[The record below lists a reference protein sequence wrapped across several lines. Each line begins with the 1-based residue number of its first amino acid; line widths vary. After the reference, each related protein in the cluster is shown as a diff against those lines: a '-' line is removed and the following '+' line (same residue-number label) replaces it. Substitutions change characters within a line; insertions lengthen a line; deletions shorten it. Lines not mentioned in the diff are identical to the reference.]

1 MRGLR
6 GVTVID
12 LTQGVSGPFSTRLLA
27 QMGAR
32 VIKIERPGT
41 GELIRE
47 WDTHVNGLSSG
58 HAWVNPGKESV
69 SLNLRSDE
77 GQEILLRLVAQ
88 GDVVIENYVPGT
100 LERWGIGPDRLRA
113 VNSNLIMC
121 RISGFGQQG
130 ALADHPA
137 LDLIVQGEAGLIMTN
152 GSQEAPAKI
161 SLSVADL
168 SGAMYATISIL
179 LSLLEQRSGSG
190 DPVDIDVPLFDSIL
204 SWTGYFPYM
213 YWYQGREPGRVGVNH
228 HTMFPYGPYEA
239 ADGKSLIIAAGAG
252 SWEQW
257 SRFCRTLGC
266 EHLLDEQRYASNE
279 ARLAHRDELQ
289 VTLVEAFKQADRAT
303 WLERFLEA
311 GIPSGAMNTFG
322 EAMEHPRIRER
333 GFVKE
338 VASAA
343 GSTKTFDFPPIVS
356 GLEPVNELG
365 PPVVGE
371 HTAAV
376 LAELGYSQN
385 EVDNFHTKGI
395 V

>member
-32 VIKIERPGT
+32 IIKVERPGT
-41 GELIRE
+41 GEIIRE

-58 HAWVNPGKESV
+58 HAWVNPGKESL
-69 SLNLRSDE
+69 SLNLRSEE

-88 GDVVIENYVPGT
+88 ADVLIENYVPGT
-100 LERWGIGPDRLRA
+100 LEGWGIGPDRLRS
-113 VNSNLIMC
+113 VNSDLVVC
-121 RISGFGQQG
+121 RISGFGQEG
-130 ALADHPA
+130 ALADRAA
-137 LDLIVQGEAGLIMTN
+137 LDLIMQGEAGLIMTN
-152 GSQEAPAKI
+152 GSPEAPAKI

-190 DPVDIDVPLFDSIL
+190 EPVDIDVPLFDSIL

-213 YWYQGREPGRVGVNH
+213 YWYQGREPGRVGVHH
-228 HTMFPYGPYEA
+228 HTMFPYGLYEA
-239 ADGKSLIIAAGAG
+239 ADGKSIIIAAGAG

-266 EHLLDEQRYASNE
+266 EYLLDDQRYATNE
-279 ARLAHRDELQ
+279 GRLAHRDELQ
-289 VTLVEAFKQADRAT
+289 SMLVEAFKRADQPT
-303 WLERFLEA
+303 WLERFHKA

-322 EAMEHPRIRER
+322 EAMEHQRLRER
-333 GFVKE
+333 GFVQE

-343 GSTKTFDFPPIVS
+343 GTTKTFDFPPILT
-356 GLEPVNELG
+356 GFEPVNELG
-365 PPVVGE
+365 PPMVGE
-371 HTAAV
+371 HTVAV
-376 LAELGYSQN
+376 LVELGYSQE
-385 EVDNFHTKGI
+385 EVDNLQAKGI